1 MTRRRSLLIV
11 VAVAVI
17 ALVAVA
23 VVVTSNLLTAPA
35 TSTAADQP
43 APPREAAAAA
53 PPAQALPA
61 QPVHVPAGQPP
72 GTVRLPQGGTAELV
86 RAEIDRSGTLPVP
99 DGIDEATWWGAGL
112 DAPKGAT
119 VLAGHVNWKGSVG
132 PFEELWRSEP
142 GQPVTVVDDGG
153 KEWRYQ
159 VSEVITVDKDDLPAR
174 ASDLF
179 GQGGEHRLVLVT
191 CGGRYV
197 GGDLGYDEN
206 RIVIATPA

>member
-1 MTRRRSLLIV
+1 MTARRRSLFVV

-23 VVVTSNLLTAPA
+23 VVVAGNLLTAPA
-35 TSTAADQP
+35 TSTAADRP

-53 PPAQALPA
+53 PQALPA

-86 RAEIDRSGTLPVP
+86 RKEIDRSGTLPVP
-99 DGIDEATWWGAGL
+99 DGVDEATWWGAGL

-174 ASDLF
+174 ARDLF

-206 RIVIATPA
+206 RIVIATPV